1 MADEPRTDAHLV
13 VDNLTAGYS
22 RIAVIENVSISV
34 RRGEVVSVLGPNGS
48 GKSTL
53 LRAIIGELT
62 SMAGRVIVGGR
73 NITGSRTDELT
84 RQGIGYV
91 AQSDNVF
98 EPLTVMENLDMG
110 AYLLPKEDRS
120 SRVEQALKIF
130 PSLADKRTRIARR
143 LSGGER
149 RMLAIARAL
158 VTAPSLLILDEPTAN
173 LTPEL
178 ASRLLDRYVKQLA
191 TDGAAV
197 LLVEQRAREALRISD
212 WAYVLAGG
220 RVQLTAQAQELA
232 RRPDLPLVLLGQ
244 PLAMTRPRSGT
255 A

>member
-1 MADEPRTDAHLV
+1 
-13 VDNLTAGYS
+13 
-22 RIAVIENVSISV
+22 
-34 RRGEVVSVLGPNGS
+34 
-48 GKSTL
+48 
-53 LRAIIGELT
+53 
-62 SMAGRVIVGGR
+62 
-73 NITGSRTDELT
+73 
-84 RQGIGYV
+84 
-91 AQSDNVF
+91 
-98 EPLTVMENLDMG
+98 MENLDMG

-120 SRVEQALKIF
+120 SRIEQALKIF